1 VMRDVLAQ
9 PTTRRTPPQG
19 QPVITHRPPSRAESW
34 AQRHQGEAVI
44 RVVLADS
51 GPGVPVD
58 DAERIFD
65 PFFTTKEPGK
75 GTGLGLAIVS
85 RIVDNLQGTVWVA
98 PAREGGAAFHMLF
111 PAA

>member
-1 VMRDVLAQ
+1 
-9 PTTRRTPPQG
+9 
-19 QPVITHRPPSRAESW
+19 VITHPPPSRAESW
-34 AQRHQGEAVI
+34 ALRHRGETVVRVI
-44 RVVLADS
+44 VADS
-51 GPGVPVD
+51 GPGVPHADV
-58 DAERIFD
+58 EKIFD

-85 RIVDNLQGTVWVA
+85 RIVDNLQGAVWVA